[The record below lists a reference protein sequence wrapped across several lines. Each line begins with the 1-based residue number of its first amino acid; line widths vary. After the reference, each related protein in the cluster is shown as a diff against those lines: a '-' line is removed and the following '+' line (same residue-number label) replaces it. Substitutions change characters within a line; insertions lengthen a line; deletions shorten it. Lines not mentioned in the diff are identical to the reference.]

1 MLVLAPDYGVTPES
15 NRWEHVQSLLSHQFR
30 RLTGVKPAMFT
41 LMVEVVN
48 TAERN
53 KKKSGESDKLS
64 REDRVLLAL
73 EYQWVHGF
81 LYQRDYPTYLRL
93 SGNWGVHG
101 VPRNAFRTV
110 LRTC

>member
-1 MLVLAPDYGVTPES
+1 
-15 NRWEHVQSLLSHQFR
+15 
-30 RLTGVKPAMFT
+30 MFT

-53 KKKSGESDKLS
+53 KKKSGKPDQLS

-73 EYQWVHGF
+73 EYQRVRGF
-81 LYQRDYPTYLRL
+81 LYQRDYPMYLRL